1 MLNKPFTE
9 LRSYVAY
16 LRSVEFPVLRRT
28 EHDLATLKEDEDN
41 VSARQIAGC
50 VLQDPL
56 MALKLMIHLQ
66 RNRGRTQNH
75 DITTIERAI
84 MMLGVTPFFRR
95 FDTIPT
101 VEDQLASH
109 PRALLG
115 VLKVITRAKRA
126 AYYARDWALLRHDI
140 DVDEVTVAALL
151 HEVAEILCWCFAP
164 DLIQAAFALQKANPG
179 MRSAIAQKT
188 TMGISIPDL
197 QIALVREYELPEL
210 LITLMDGEHPDNP
223 RVRTVQLACDLARH
237 AANGWED
244 PALPDDFRA
253 ISDLLRL
260 DVANVMQRVG
270 VPPDAPV
277 LAIGAQDPPADSAA
291 V

>member
-1 MLNKPFTE
+1 MLTKPFAE
-9 LRSYVAY
+9 LNSYVLY

-28 EHDLATLKEDEDN
+28 AQELDALKDDEDN

-66 RNRGRTQNH
+66 RNRSSTQNH

-95 FDTIPT
+95 FGEIPT
-101 VEDQLASH
+101 VEDQLANH

-126 AYYARDWALLRHDI
+126 AYFARDWALHRHDI
-140 DVDEVTVAALL
+140 DVDEITVAALL

-164 DLIQAAFALQKANPG
+164 DLVQQAFALQRANPG
-179 MRSAIAQKT
+179 MRSSAAQKA
-188 TMGISIPDL
+188 TMGIAIPDL
-197 QIALVREYELPEL
+197 QLALVREYSLPEL
-210 LITLMDGEHPDNP
+210 LITLMDPQRTDNP
-223 RVRTVQLACDLARH
+223 RVRTVLLACDLARH
-237 AANGWED
+237 CANGWDD

-253 ISDLLRL
+253 IGDLLHM
-260 DVANVMQRVG
+260 DVGHVMQRVG
-270 VPPDAPV
+270 VP
-277 LAIGAQDPPADSAA
+277 ADAA
-291 V
+291 VLRIGESPESPDSL

>member
-1 MLNKPFTE
+1 MLSKPFTE

-28 EHDLATLKEDEDN
+28 EHELMALKEDEDN
-41 VSARQIAGC
+41 VSARQIAGS

-66 RNRGRTQNH
+66 RNRSRAQNH

-84 MMLGVTPFFRR
+84 MMLGVTPFFHR
-95 FDTIPT
+95 FGTLPT
-101 VEDQLASH
+101 VEDQLANH

-126 AYYARDWALLRHDI
+126 AYFARDWALLRHDI
-140 DVDEVTVAALL
+140 DVEEITVAALL

-164 DLIQAAFALQKANPG
+164 DLVQAAFTLQKAHPG
-179 MRSAIAQKT
+179 MRSAAAQKA
-188 TMGISIPDL
+188 TMGISIADL
-197 QIALVREYELPEL
+197 QMALVREYELPQL

-223 RVRTVQLACDLARH
+223 RVRTVHLACDLARH

-253 ISDLLRL
+253 IGDLLRL
-260 DVANVMQRVG
+260 DVGNVMQRVG
-270 VPPDAPV
+270 VPPDAAV
-277 LAIGAQDPPADSAA
+277 QAIVNAPGGAPE
-291 V
+291 